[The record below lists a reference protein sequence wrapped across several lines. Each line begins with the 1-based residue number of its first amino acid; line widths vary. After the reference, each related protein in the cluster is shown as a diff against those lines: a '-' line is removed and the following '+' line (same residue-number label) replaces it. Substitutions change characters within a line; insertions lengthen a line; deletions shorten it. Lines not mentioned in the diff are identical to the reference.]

1 MIPTLLGLLL
11 VVVILSYV
19 WIKKRF
25 RYWKDRGFMQ
35 ADNIVFP
42 YGNMKETGQTEHMAE
57 TAGRFYKKYKNCG
70 DPIVGFFLS
79 LSPVILALD
88 LDVIQNM
95 LVKEFSTFHDRGF
108 YFNLKDDPLSGTLFA
123 IEGQD
128 WREAR
133 SKYSQSMTLS
143 KIKMMFN
150 TVLNISNGMIA
161 ILENPNRSKEFDM
174 KQLSVQVTTDVI
186 ANVALG
192 LDTNCMKN
200 PDNVFMNIC
209 RKVIYLTPFKI
220 AKILF
225 MTGFGELSRALGLRF
240 FTKEVS
246 DFFMSN
252 IRETINYRQQNNIIR
267 PDFLNSMMQ
276 FKKAAENDINN
287 VKSEE
292 ALFGDLAAQCAF
304 IFMAG

>member
-1 MIPTLLGLLL
+1 MLQVFLGLL
-11 VVVILSYV
+11 VLSVALAYLWV
-19 WIKKRF
+19 KKRF
-25 RYWKDRGFMQ
+25 RYWTDLGFMQ
-35 ADNIVFP
+35 AGNVEFP
-42 YGNMKETGQTEHMAE
+42 YGNMKKTGRTEHMAE
-57 TAGRFYKKYKNCG
+57 TAGRFYHKYKNCG
-70 DPIVGFFLS
+70 DPVIGIFIS
-79 LSPVILALD
+79 MSPVILALD
-88 LDVIQNM
+88 LDVIQNL
-95 LVKEFSTFHDRGF
+95 LVKEFSNFHDRGF
-108 YFNLKDDPLSGTLFA
+108 YTNLKDDPLSGTLFA

-128 WREAR
+128 WRDAR

-150 TVLNISNGMIA
+150 TVLNISNGMTA
-161 ILENPNRSKEFDM
+161 ILDNPNRPKEMDM

-200 PDNVFMNIC
+200 PDNDFMNIC
-209 RKVIYLTPFKI
+209 KKVIYLTPFKI

-225 MTGFGELSRALGLRF
+225 MTAFREFSKALGLRF
-240 FTKEVS
+240 FTKEVA

-252 IRETINYRQQNNIIR
+252 IRETINYRKENNIIR
-267 PDFLNSMMQ
+267 PDFLNAMMQ

-287 VKSEE
+287 VKTEQ